1 MVLSTHLLIHRRL
14 AHLPIQRVQ
23 LIGSLD
29 ICAAAAAAAATICA
43 SVTWS
48 QFVLVL
54 HRLSRHADTDDDDVD
69 AVVIVAIAASTP
81 DFRESER
88 EKNNRT
94 NRRTFCFDI
103 IACMLSTC
111 KKDKIIRTKYMNGS
125 VCAVGIIEVQHKSI
139 WMRCI

>member
-23 LIGSLD
+23 LIGSLE
-29 ICAAAAAAAATICA
+29 ICAAAAATICA

-54 HRLSRHADTDDDDVD
+54 HRLSRHADTNDDDVD

-81 DFRESER
+81 DCRER
-88 EKNNRT
+88 ERERKT
-94 NRRTFCFDI
+94 TEQTDEHFVLTLLLVCFLHAKKI
-103 IACMLSTC
+103 KLSVRN
-111 KKDKIIRTKYMNGS
+111 I
-125 VCAVGIIEVQHKSI
+125 
-139 WMRCI
+139 